1 MRNPQVKF
9 NSEVASVTLSDS
21 LLHRLKTVL
30 LHGIEENPDP
40 GDMT

>member
-1 MRNPQVKF
+1 MNPQVKF
-9 NSEVASVTLSDS
+9 NSEVAFRYSRY
-21 LLHRLKTVL
+21 LHRLKTVL

>member
-1 MRNPQVKF
+1 MKF
-9 NSEVASVTLSDS
+9 NSEVALSHSVTRY
-21 LLHRLKTVL
+21 LHRLKTVL